1 MRGALLGAGLAA
13 LLASAP
19 ARAEGD
25 AGRGERVFQQCFS
38 CHSVEPGEAG
48 LQGPNLRGVAGG
60 PIAAR
65 QDFEYSD
72 ALLELAR
79 HEPAWNDALLDR
91 YIADPGAAVPGTRM
105 HYVGLKDAGR
115 RADVIAYL
123 KRTR

>member
-1 MRGALLGAGLAA
+1 M
-13 LLASAP
+13 LASAP
-19 ARAEGD
+19 AWAEGD

-48 LQGPNLRGVAGG
+48 LQGPNLRGIAGS

-65 QDFEYSD
+65 PDFEYSD
-72 ALLELAR
+72 ALLEFAR
-79 HEPAWNDALLDR
+79 HEGTWDDALLDR
-91 YIADPGAAVPGTRM
+91 YIADPAAVVPGTRM

-123 KRTR
+123 KGARQLRE

>member
-1 MRGALLGAGLAA
+1 MRAALAVAA
-13 LLASAP
+13 LLAGAP
-19 ARAEGD
+19 AQAEGD

-38 CHSVEPGEAG
+38 CHSVEPGEGG
-48 LQGPNLRGVAGG
+48 LQGPNLRGAAGG

-65 QDFEYSD
+65 TDFEYSD
-72 ALLELAR
+72 ALREFAQR
-79 HEPAWNDALLDR
+79 EPAWTDAVLDG

>member
-1 MRGALLGAGLAA
+1 MRAALLGALAA
-13 LLASAP
+13 LMASAP

-25 AGRGERVFQQCFS
+25 SGRGERVFQQCFS

-60 PIAAR
+60 PVAAR
-65 QDFEYSD
+65 PDFEYSD
-72 ALLELAR
+72 ALRYLAQR
-79 HEPAWNDALLDR
+79 EPAWTDALLDR
-91 YIADPGAAVPGTRM
+91 YVADPAAAVPGTRM

-123 KRTR
+123 KHTK